1 MKYSNYSS
9 KEINLDLKNEEDV
22 SAIVCLCDALG
33 NETRLRILQAL
44 QNQPFVFTVPELV
57 KLTKIPTSTLLHHLK
72 KLEKAN
78 IIHLTYRTSSH
89 GTVRMVTRDMKGANL
104 SFYYNN
110 YKSSKRVSSSIQSI
124 GVGMYTSFDVD
135 GSYICLVGDK
145 LFTDKADVYNP
156 KHFDAQLIASSNGR
170 VTYEFSNTAAL
181 HKEVVELLISL
192 EICSEAPYHDNNYMS
207 DITFWINGKE
217 ITTYLSDGD
226 YGDRVGILN
235 PDYWPK
241 ANTQYGKLVNLS
253 IKKDGVYIND
263 VKFESKYNLGNINL
277 TKGNKLT
284 LTIGN
289 KSTAEHVGGFNI
301 FGKTFGDYPQDICL
315 QFFYEE

>member
-9 KEINLDLKNEEDV
+9 KEISLSLKNEEDID
-22 SAIVCLCDALG
+22 SIVCLCDALG
-33 NETRLRILQAL
+33 NETRLRILQTL
-44 QNQPFVFTVPELV
+44 QKEPFIYTVPELV

-110 YKSSKRVSSSIQSI
+110 YKSSKHVLSSVQSV

-145 LFTDKADVYNP
+145 LLTDKADVYNP
-156 KHFDAQLIASSNGR
+156 KHFEAQLIASSNGR
-170 VTYEFSNTAAL
+170 VTYEFSNTVAL

-241 ANTQYGKLVNLS
+241 VNTQYGKLVNLS

-263 VKFESKYNLGNINL
+263 VKFESKYNLENINL

>member
-9 KEINLDLKNEEDV
+9 KEISLSLKNEEDV
-22 SAIVCLCDALG
+22 STIVCLCDALG
-33 NETRLRILQAL
+33 NETRLRILQTL
-44 QNQPFVFTVPELV
+44 QKEPFIYTVPELV

-78 IIHLTYRTSSH
+78 IVHLTYRTSSH

-104 SFYYNN
+104 SFYYND
-110 YKSSKRVSSSIQSI
+110 YKSSKHVLSSVQSV
-124 GVGMYTSFDVD
+124 GVGMYSSFEAD
-135 GSYICLVGDK
+135 GSYLCLVKDK
-145 LFTDKADVYNP
+145 LYTDKAEIYNP
-156 KHFDAQLIASSNGR
+156 LHYDAQLIASSNGR
-170 VTYEFSNTAAL
+170 VTYEFSNTVAL

-241 ANTQYGKLVNLS
+241 VNTQYGKLVNLS

-263 VKFESKYNLGNINL
+263 VKFESKYNLENINL

>member
-9 KEINLDLKNEEDV
+9 KEISLSLKNEEDV
-22 SAIVCLCDALG
+22 STIVCLCDALG
-33 NETRLRILQAL
+33 NETRLRILQTL
-44 QNQPFVFTVPELV
+44 QKEPFIYTVPELV

-78 IIHLTYRTSSH
+78 IVHLTYRTSSH

-104 SFYYNN
+104 SFYYND
-110 YKSSKRVSSSIQSI
+110 YKSSKHVLSSVQSV
-124 GVGMYTSFDVD
+124 GVGMYSSFEAD
-135 GSYICLVGDK
+135 GSYLCLVKDK
-145 LFTDKADVYNP
+145 LYTDKAEIYNP
-156 KHFDAQLIASSNGR
+156 LHYDAQLIASSNGR
-170 VTYEFSNTAAL
+170 VTYEFSNTIAL

-226 YGDRVGILN
+226 YGDRVGTLN

-241 ANTQYGKLVNLS
+241 VNTQYGKLVNLS

-263 VKFESKYNLGNINL
+263 VKFESKYNLENINL

>member
-1 MKYSNYSS
+1 MKYSNYSQKDIS
-9 KEINLDLKNEEDV
+9 LNLKNEEDI
-22 SAIVCLCDALG
+22 STIVCLCDALG

-44 QNQPFVFTVPELV
+44 AIEPFVYTVPELV
-57 KLTKIPTSTLLHHLK
+57 KLMKIPTSTLLHHLK

-78 IIHLTYRTSSH
+78 IIHLSYRSSSH
-89 GTVRMVTRDMKGANL
+89 GTVRIVSREMKGAHL
-104 SFYYNN
+104 TFYYRNF
-110 YKSSKRVSSSIQSI
+110 KTKKQVFSSIQSV
-124 GVGMYTSFDVD
+124 GVGMYSSFEAD
-135 GSYICLVGDK
+135 GSYLCLVKDK
-145 LFTDKADVYNP
+145 LYTEKEEIYNP
-156 KHFDAQLIASSNGR
+156 LHYDAQLIASSNGR
-170 VTYEFSNTAAL
+170 VTYEFSNTIAL

-241 ANTQYGKLVNLS
+241 LNTQYGKLINLT
-253 IKKDGVYIND
+253 ITKDGVFINEL
-263 VKFESKYNLGNINL
+263 KQQSKYNLSNIDL
-277 TKGNKLT
+277 KKGNKLT

-315 QFFYEE
+315 QFSYEE